1 MDFRACVSLH
11 TVEQL
16 IAAAPQHA
24 AWNRVDIDDHDL
36 LDMLDADIRLQDHD
50 ADTVSILS
58 SY

>member
-1 MDFRACVSLH
+1 MPMDAAAER
-11 TVEQL
+11 EQL

-24 AWNRVDIDDHDL
+24 AWNRVDIGDHDL